1 MNVEK
6 YLKRIS
12 TKQMQVNFHSLQLL
26 QRNHMHKIPFENL
39 DISRK
44 RWIDLDIESI
54 YAKIIENKRGGLCF
68 ELNPLFNW
76 LLTQIGF
83 TTVMV
88 TGTVAID
95 EKNWGKENTHLT
107 NLVELEGTTYL
118 TDVGFGN
125 SSQTPIP
132 LSGEIVDDGFHRY
145 KIVHRSNDMYDLQQA
160 VSNDTWKTQ
169 IRFST
174 APRTLAEYEPLS
186 SFIQTH
192 PNSPFTNHTIVT
204 IATNNGRITLTDDSL
219 VITQHHYKNVFNVN
233 DDEWNYLYNSY
244 F

>member
-12 TKQMQVNFHSLQLL
+12 TKQVQVDLYSLQSL
-26 QRNHMHKIPFENL
+26 QRNHMHQIPFENL
-39 DISRK
+39 DTSRK
-44 RWIDLDIESI
+44 RWIDLDLEKM

-76 LLTQIGF
+76 LLTQLGF

-132 LSGEIVDDGFHRY
+132 LSGEIVDDGFHQYR
-145 KIVHRSNDMYDLQQA
+145 IVQRSNDVYDLQQA

-174 APRTLAEYEPLS
+174 EPRTLAEYEPLS
-186 SFIQTH
+186 SFVQTH

-204 IATNNGRITLTDDSL
+204 IATNNGRITLTNDSL
-219 VITQHHYKNVFNVN
+219 VITQNHHKKIFNVN
-233 DDEWNYLYNSY
+233 DDEWNHLYNSY